1 MRFSLEK
8 GNICKIRKILQII
21 YRDNLLVLSFCILHL
36 VNIHHIAINDPLNET
51 VLLLLP
57 LTSSPAPYYIPLVM
71 HLTEMKFGFIIAYV
85 NRCKYICLQF

>member
-36 VNIHHIAINDPLNET
+36 VNIHHTAINETLNET
-51 VLLLLP
+51 ALLLLP
-57 LTSSPAPYYIPLVM
+57 L
-71 HLTEMKFGFIIAYV
+71 HLRPHHNIS
-85 NRCKYICLQF
+85 L